1 MVRIAPHG
9 WRWKKDKRLAGI
21 KDPKLRAA
29 LKELRYASLNGKA
42 IPLSSLTRSQRT
54 LLLREG
60 YLVAV
65 MKGWAL
71 VKEPGRLVD
80 VRNLSP
86 EDFWAFVC
94 GYLTERFYGDYC
106 LAAEA
111 SLLRHVAR
119 EIIPE
124 RLAVVTKARRAQSL
138 RLPSGCALVLYGNGL
153 AFPGRRVRQE
163 DGLWVMALPLTLC
176 RLGPLAFRAHPEE
189 IAKALGRLDGVDPL
203 LAVLS
208 AAAARRLAGAFL
220 CRGEVGAAERI
231 LQGADPLA
239 KGDPEQNGI
248 C

>member
-29 LKELRYASLNGKA
+29 LKELRCASLNRKA
-42 IPLSSLTRSQRT
+42 VPLRSLTRSQQTR
-54 LLLREG
+54 LLREG

-71 VKEPGRLVD
+71 VKEPAQPVD
-80 VRNLSP
+80 ARSLSP
-86 EDFWAFVC
+86 EDFWAFLC
-94 GYLTERFYGDYC
+94 GYLSERFYGAYC

-124 RLAVVTKARRAQSL
+124 RLAVITKARRAQSL
-138 RLPSGCALVLYGNGL
+138 RLPNGCTLVLYGNGL
-153 AFPGRRVRQE
+153 TFPERRVRQE

-176 RLGPLAFRAHPEE
+176 RLGPLTFRAHPEE

-208 AAAARRLAGAFL
+208 EAGSAAAARRLAGAFL
-220 CRGEVGAAERI
+220 CRGDVRAAERI
-231 LQGADPLA
+231 LQGADHR
-239 KGDPEQNGI
+239 GQG
-248 C
+248 